1 MPSTRQAPSHLLIE
15 VFFLATIISTIEGL
29 LLING
34 AVIPLAVDLEQ
45 CFISGH
51 AGHDS
56 SSRPAQRGFWSRA
69 AAVFGSRSQPAP
81 RRVFAAVATCMVE
94 NFVYSFVW
102 VLVGRV
108 RLPGPKM

>member
-29 LLING
+29 LLLLING

-51 AGHDS
+51 AGLGG
-56 SSRPAQRGFWSRA
+56 R
-69 AAVFGSRSQPAP
+69 RSQ
-81 RRVFAAVATCMVE
+81 
-94 NFVYSFVW
+94 
-102 VLVGRV
+102 G
-108 RLPGPKM
+108 GG

>member
-51 AGHDS
+51 GVRLSTSKPAHGRCWWPATAG
-56 SSRPAQRGFWSRA
+56 
-69 AAVFGSRSQPAP
+69 FGSCSQPAP
-81 RRVFAAVATCMVE
+81 RRVFCCGLNVH
-94 NFVYSFVW
+94 
-102 VLVGRV
+102 G
-108 RLPGPKM
+108 